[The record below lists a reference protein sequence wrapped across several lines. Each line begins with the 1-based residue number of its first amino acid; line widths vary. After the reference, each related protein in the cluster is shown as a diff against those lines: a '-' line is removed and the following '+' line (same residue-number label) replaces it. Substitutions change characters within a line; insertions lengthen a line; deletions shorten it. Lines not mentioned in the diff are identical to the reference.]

1 MPGEHGENQA
11 FRQNEREQIRFG
23 NKTRFMF
30 QSLLS
35 WQGSVTGC
43 KGKYLSAHKTFAR
56 SVRC

>member
-23 NKTRFMF
+23 NKMRFMF

-35 WQGSVTGC
+35 WQSSAAGC
-43 KGKYLSAHKTFAR
+43 EGKYLSAHKIF
-56 SVRC
+56 VRGVR